1 MGRSAGR
8 LSLTLTSPHLFLI
21 AGAGSPNINLWA
33 VLAVMA
39 FGLGMILIG
48 WLRRR

>member
-1 MGRSAGR
+1 VTG
-8 LSLTLTSPHLFLI
+8 PHLFLF
-21 AGAGSPNINLWA
+21 GGVGSPNINIWA

-39 FGLGMILIG
+39 LGLGMILIG